1 MSNFLKD
8 SFIIKCYTGK
18 GHATDRGNYKD
29 FKLLEH
35 VMKVL
40 ECVLESLIRSKVD
53 INNIQFG
60 YLVPRILVIL
70 FCPLVGYEQVGNW

>member
-1 MSNFLKD
+1 MNNFLKD

-18 GHATDRGNYKD
+18 GRATDRGNYRD

-40 ECVLESLIRSKVD
+40 KCVLESLIRSKVD

-60 YLVPRILVIL
+60 YLVPCILVIL
-70 FCPLVGYEQVGNW
+70 FRPLVGYEEVGNW